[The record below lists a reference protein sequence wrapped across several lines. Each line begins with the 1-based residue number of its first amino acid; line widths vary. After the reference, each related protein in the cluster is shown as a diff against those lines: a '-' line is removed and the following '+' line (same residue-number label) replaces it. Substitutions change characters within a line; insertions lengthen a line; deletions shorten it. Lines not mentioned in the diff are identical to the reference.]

1 MAPHV
6 AARSQENKTYP
17 MRFAVPDASVPWSVP
32 FPGYQPIKYVFMRKE
47 EPGKPSF
54 ADAADPKTIAN
65 LKDRFSHEGFALDA
79 TTGAPLNPGGRTG
92 MTDRGRLG
100 KWGPNH
106 AADPLVT
113 RYHPETGELQLVVI
127 KRKDTGAWA
136 LPGGMV
142 DPGENVSTTV
152 RREFKEEA
160 GNLQDPA
167 AASRFNEL
175 EAALFGSGGAVV
187 YKGYVD
193 DPRNTDNAW
202 METVAMHFH
211 CDSEMGRLLPLEAG
225 DDAAK
230 VKWVTV
236 DASLNLYASHR
247 EWVGLVEKSMRRKAL
262 LRKALIVGLPVLVAA
277 GVYALVGKS
286 KKA

>member
-6 AARSQENKTYP
+6 AARSQENPTYP
-17 MRFAVPDASVPWSVP
+17 TRFAVPDASVPWSVA
-32 FPGYQPIKYVFMRKE
+32 FPGYQPIKYVFLRKDA
-47 EPGKPSF
+47 SY
-54 ADAADPKTIAN
+54 ADAADPKTIAD
-65 LKDRFSHEGFALDA
+65 LKDRFSHEGFAIDPA
-79 TTGAPLNPGGRTG
+79 SGAPLNPAGRTG
-92 MTDRGRLG
+92 MTDRGRLA

-142 DPGENVSTTV
+142 DAGENVSATV
-152 RREFKEEA
+152 RREFEEEA

-167 AASRFNEL
+167 AASRFRSM
-175 EAALFGSGGAVV
+175 ADALFGSGGSAV

-211 CDSEMGRLLPLEAG
+211 CTPEMGRLLPLEAG

-236 DASLNLYASHR
+236 TPSLNLYASHR
-247 EWVGLVEKSMRRKAL
+247 EWVGLVETSMRRKAL
-262 LRKALIVGLPVLVAA
+262 MRKAMLVALPVLLAA
-277 GVYALVGKS
+277 GVYVAAGKA

>member
-1 MAPHV
+1 M
-6 AARSQENKTYP
+6 
-17 MRFAVPDASVPWSVP
+17 PDALCDARRVGPWSVP

-47 EPGKPSF
+47 EPGNPGFRRRSK
-54 ADAADPKTIAN
+54 AIAN
-65 LKDRFSHEGFALDA
+65 RRTLTTRALRS
-79 TTGAPLNPGGRTG
+79 TRQPAPLNPGGRTG

-175 EAALFGSGGAVV
+175 EAALFGSGGTVV

-247 EWVGLVEKSMRRKAL
+247 EWVSLVEKSMRRKAL